1 MLPSGSRHAGK
12 MTAQNDLHPRVEADL
27 RARQQVFGDE
37 GLIHVPA
44 GSESF
49 WDWYA
54 AMIRCGRPYR
64 LILLDDVPP
73 YPPPTRQHALWFSGG
88 VESTYTLEQIKH
100 HSPEIL
106 RIEDFPVFFGE
117 HRKIGQIHFLCAAI
131 AASLGFTLTF
141 IGVERNDLLLAHNP
155 FSRRYLERSPAFV
168 EAWSGYQPEH
178 QLVSV
183 CSHLHKEEIISWL
196 DKRELKVTG
205 TCDTYRG
212 GRWCG
217 DCYKC
222 FEAFYSA
229 KAVGVDLG
237 IRLTRRAFDQYYS
250 EYKRFV
256 ESDFTDNFNNAY
268 QHYIRLQIMYHLRFE
283 PDVDC
288 Q

>member
-1 MLPSGSRHAGK
+1 MM
-12 MTAQNDLHPRVEADL
+12 MTYSELHPRVAFDL

-37 GLIHVPA
+37 SVICVPS

-49 WDWYA
+49 WNWYA
-54 AMIRCGRPYR
+54 AMIRCGRPFR
-64 LILLDDVPP
+64 LALSDDVPP
-73 YPPPTRQHALWFSGG
+73 YPQPTRQQAIWFSGG

-100 HSPEIL
+100 LNPDFL

-117 HRKIGQIHFLCAAI
+117 HRRIGQIHFLCAAL
-131 AASLGFTLTF
+131 AASLGYATTF

-155 FSRRYLERSPAFV
+155 FSRRYLERSPAFI
-168 EAWSGYQPEH
+168 EAWSNYQPKH
-178 QLVSV
+178 KLVSV
-183 CSHLHKEEIISWL
+183 CSHLHKEEIINWL
-196 DKRELKVTG
+196 HERRLKVTG
-205 TCDTYRG
+205 TCDKYRG

-237 IRLTRRAFDQYYS
+237 IRLTRKAFDEYYS
-250 EYKRFV
+250 EYSRFI
-256 ESDFTDNFNNAY
+256 ESGFKDNFNNAY
-268 QHYIRLQIMYHLRFE
+268 QHYVRLQIMYGLSFE